1 MPLPKRVACRE
12 CCGKEMSDKTALQ
25 GLEDVGDEEQQCSI
39 CLEAFQDKEVVKTL
53 PCLHHF
59 HAGCIEE
66 WLRREGQKVSCPVCK
81 TPVFEGQA

>member
-1 MPLPKRVACRE
+1 M
-12 CCGKEMSDKTALQ
+12 ALQ
-25 GLEDVGDEEQQCSI
+25 GIEDASEEEHQCSI

-59 HAGCIEE
+59 HASCIEE